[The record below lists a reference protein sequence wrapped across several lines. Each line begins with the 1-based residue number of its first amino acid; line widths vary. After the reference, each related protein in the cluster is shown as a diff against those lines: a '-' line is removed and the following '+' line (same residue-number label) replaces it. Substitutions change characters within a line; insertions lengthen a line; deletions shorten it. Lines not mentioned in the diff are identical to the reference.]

1 MGISYYISDGSC
13 NKGQRLLVNHFGTD
27 YVNKILSGNITD
39 YNDFKNAYLNI
50 QAKIDDVSEQKK
62 ALEEE
67 LDAWNKKKDAW
78 SKVTDAAQNEENKQA
93 AIQQWGK
100 DYAKIILDAR
110 QNDLQNFETN
120 YLFINDRIND
130 NQGAI
135 DSLDEIINIHEQRKQ
150 NYEDLTTAME
160 NEELKREL
168 DRELGRTWEKDT
180 LNASEIDWEAWK
192 QKYLDI
198 QDQLNN
204 NDKLKESYEEKKNE
218 LDTWKQKWSDATS
231 SIQNSIND
239 QYAAQILGQNWESN
253 IFTDRQKNLTN
264 FTNAYVKL
272 YQKQA
277 DAAINAANAEV
288 TAAKNARA
296 EIASSSTSVD
306 NGSSTGSSSYS
317 GGGGGGSSTPKPKE
331 RSDKYWTFQYFGGGY
346 SSEAAAKKHM
356 GDYAGANGTTKYGS
370 QYFVVKWLQGCE
382 TSAIAANYVK
392 SLRATAKKNKYNYVK
407 RFHSGLELGRIS
419 KTNGEDFNTVQRVGT
434 QGLKS
439 DEVPIIAQAGEAV
452 VTEKQIE
459 NLAEAIDYIPVYQE
473 ILDRL
478 GEVANA
484 GKMDEVA
491 KMIPKAKYDIPKPK
505 EVTQNNQTINVTQ
518 DINVNCPNVT
528 NTSGAEYLVKALRK
542 ASADVLVYNK

>member
-1 MGISYYISDGSC
+1 M
-13 NKGQRLLVNHFGTD
+13 
-27 YVNKILSGNITD
+27 
-39 YNDFKNAYLNI
+39 
-50 QAKIDDVSEQKK
+50 
-62 ALEEE
+62 
-67 LDAWNKKKDAW
+67 
-78 SKVTDAAQNEENKQA
+78 EENK
-93 AIQQWGK
+93 
-100 DYAKIILDAR
+100 Y
-110 QNDLQNFETN
+110 T
-120 YLFINDRIND
+120 Y
-130 NQGAI
+130 
-135 DSLDEIINIHEQRKQ
+135 
-150 NYEDLTTAME
+150 
-160 NEELKREL
+160 
-168 DRELGRTWEKDT
+168 
-180 LNASEIDWEAWK
+180 
-192 QKYLDI
+192 
-198 QDQLNN
+198 
-204 NDKLKESYEEKKNE
+204 
-218 LDTWKQKWSDATS
+218 
-231 SIQNSIND
+231 
-239 QYAAQILGQNWESN
+239 
-253 IFTDRQKNLTN
+253 
-264 FTNAYVKL
+264 
-272 YQKQA
+272 
-277 DAAINAANAEV
+277 
-288 TAAKNARA
+288 
-296 EIASSSTSVD
+296 ST
-306 NGSSTGSSSYS
+306 

-473 ILDRL
+473 ILDKIS
-478 GEVANA
+478 EVANA

-491 KMIPKAKYDIPKPK
+491 KMIPKAKYDTPKPK

-528 NTSGAEYLVKALRK
+528 NTTGAEYLVKALRK